1 MKRAKSIAVASILT
15 ASMLASSVV
24 GFAADYDLK
33 HKTDP
38 AKNTKILT
46 ILKKA
51 NRDQFKEV
59 ARNMKDY
66 YIEYGGKDFEL
77 KAYDAKWT
85 EAVSKHPD
93 LVKDGKITEKMI
105 FGFEPMPAEATIA
118 PLAPSV
124 QEFEVTEISAISPR
138 AFRVNFN
145 RAVTAEEEAKL
156 TFEVKKGGVVQAVTV
171 KVAAD
176 KKSAS
181 LEKAADFVNG
191 KYTVLAKLDGK
202 ELMKKEIEIKAEEA
216 TSIVI
221 KSDKIAKDT
230 VAALDV
236 EILNQYKEKLT
247 GVNPVSALTAV
258 AKNKTE
264 PGRTVTVI
272 NALSYNTENC
282 ELGDEIEI
290 TIFLNADTSVRV
302 TKVVPVGYVAPQGT
316 EVAFGE
322 VVMAGAKTE
331 INPND
336 KGIELPMTVKKNGSE
351 IKPTANSVVLSP
363 GNNLFGVFLAPVGN
377 ELKVFFDKDAIE
389 NLKFN
394 KTKKAFVFDVK
405 ADAKPGSYTVKV
417 INDLGEEYQG
427 TFEVKK
433 AEAPARIE
441 FVNEAPVV
449 VDNGKGF
456 DVAFKLIGDRGNE
469 LKWSDF
475 AAANVKEL
483 KQEKA
488 DGTAGGVATKGAW
501 TAPKM
506 PYTAAAASGKITFI
520 LNDGTKDIEG
530 TELVAN
536 VTVNPAIDNII
547 FDSIGSGAVTLTA
560 GETIDLTIKARNAG
574 NQVLDSYNTKWE
586 NVKFTYGAGDA
597 GVIYKDVQF
606 QDGIAK
612 VTLKPTTALA
622 AEKIKVKIDTKNAQT
637 DQNVEVKAG
646 EPSKPGN
653 PVGANGQ
660 KALKFDAQDEFG
672 NKTAFAGKAFI
683 KISFDQGDQ
692 SLAELAD
699 DGTFEATFAAGTAT
713 ITFTKNLAAG
723 STYTIEYKG
732 KTLTHTVN

>member
-1 MKRAKSIAVASILT
+1 MKAGKKIL
-15 ASMLASSVV
+15 SFVLASALALSSTIAS
-24 GFAADYDLK
+24 FAAM
-33 HKTDP
+33 P
-38 AKNTKILT
+38 
-46 ILKKA
+46 
-51 NRDQFKEV
+51 
-59 ARNMKDY
+59 
-66 YIEYGGKDFEL
+66 DFTVVIGE
-77 KAYDAKWT
+77 KAYDLEYANKEENTAEILTQIGDAEGKGQKIFIKDNKGHWIDNETGAQLT
-85 EAVSKHPD
+85 EAEVLNKIPEVEYVAEDGTKKKFAKGDGAEVDESQLKVVS
-93 LVKDGKITEKMI
+93 V
-105 FGFEPMPAEATIA
+105 
-118 PLAPSV
+118 
-124 QEFEVTEISAISPR
+124 SAISANQIKVEFSR
-138 AFRVNFN
+138 ALS
-145 RAVTAEEEAKL
+145 AEEEGKL
-156 TFEVKKGGVVQAVTV
+156 SFEVKRANVLQTVAV
-171 KVAAD
+171 KLAED
-176 KKSAS
+176 KKSAL
-181 LEKAADFVNG
+181 LEKATDFVNG

-230 VAALDV
+230 AAALDV

-247 GVNPVSALTAV
+247 GVNPINALTAV

-272 NALSYNTENC
+272 NALSYDTDKC
-282 ELGDEIEI
+282 EMGDEIEI

-351 IKPTANSVVLSP
+351 IKPIANSAAALSP
-363 GNNLFGVFLAPVGN
+363 GNKLLGVFPAPVGT

-449 VDNGKGF
+449 VDATKGF

-488 DGTAGGVATKGAW
+488 DGTAGNVATTGVWA
-501 TAPKM
+501 APKI
-506 PYTAAAASGKITFI
+506 PYTVAAASGKITFI

-536 VTVNPAIDNII
+536 VTVNPAITNIE

-560 GETIDLTIKARNAG
+560 GETIDLTIKALDGANE
-574 NQVLDSYNTKWE
+574 VLDNYNTKWE

-622 AEKIKVKIDTKNAQT
+622 AEKIKVTIDGHAAQT
-637 DQNVEVKAG
+637 DQDVTVEAG
-646 EPSKPGN
+646 EPVKPGN
-653 PVGANGQ
+653 PVGDNSQ
-660 KALKFDAQDEFG
+660 KDLKFDAQDEFG

-692 SLAELAD
+692 SLTDLAD
-699 DGTFEATFAAGTAT
+699 DGTYEATFLAGTAT
-713 ITFTKNLAAG
+713 ITFTEDLAAG

-732 KTLTHTVN
+732 KTLTYTVK